1 MARKTVILTGLGL
14 CATMALPS
22 VALAQQDRVSATE
35 KGSLLIYNKIE
46 LRWLNDAG
54 LGYPLIQDTFVHL
67 TNDFPGA
74 VDVKMYFVNGDAPVF
89 AATWDGGEETEGF
102 SVLEER
108 MGMSRTTGGDDGGFG
123 HSGGGGGGDGG
134 RDHPGWNFLDNVI
147 TLTANEPAYWAASTG
162 LPKGVSPFQTL
173 DPGPGGVA
181 PGRPDPNDPSERYLR
196 GYILA
201 WAIDQVVA
209 DEIRWNHL
217 AGDATLV
224 NYAGEWAWSYNAW
237 AFAEQQNV
245 ANGQPTGSPGVLYLN
260 GNEYAPAFA
269 ELLMN
274 FIASGSDAYS
284 GANAGEEIL
293 HDTDLTLMPVIL
305 DHRQE
310 NDGPTIT
317 KASFDIWNENEV
329 KFTNL
334 DRCIACW
341 DQELLSRHAIPN
353 HFLIASLH
361 TNAGKA
367 RIEGLQSFVVCGI
380 LSIESPLLGVSAK
393 ILDFTANGAAA
404 AGNNLF
410 GLGFEDG
417 IIRYDGHEPPPESNA
432 PEEKEPKS
440 MKDILDG
447 LMKMVK

>member
-1 MARKTVILTGLGL
+1 MARKTLILTGLGL

-22 VALAQQDRVSATE
+22 VALAVQDRVSATE
-35 KGSLLIYNKIE
+35 KGSLLVYNKVE
-46 LRWLNDAG
+46 LRWLNDAAQ
-54 LGYPLIQDTFVHL
+54 GYPLIQDTFIHI
-67 TNDFPGA
+67 TNDYPGA

-89 AATWDGGEETEGF
+89 AATWDGEQPEEFT
-102 SVLEER
+102 SVLGER
-108 MGMSRTTGGDDGGFG
+108 MGMSRTTGGDDGGTEQAG
-123 HSGGGGGGDGG
+123 GGGGGGDGG
-134 RDHPGWNFLDNVI
+134 RDHPGWNFLDNLI

-162 LPKGVSPFQTL
+162 LPKGVSPFSVL

-181 PGRPDPNDPSERYLR
+181 PGRPDPDVPGERYLR

-201 WAIDQVVA
+201 WAVDQIAA

-217 AGDATLV
+217 AGDATIV
-224 NYAGEWAWSYNAW
+224 NYAGEYAWSYNAW
-237 AFAEQQNV
+237 AFAVVRDV
-245 ANGQPTGSPGVLYLN
+245 AHGQPTGTPGRLNLDGTEYSPV
-260 GNEYAPAFA
+260 FA

-284 GANAGEEIL
+284 GAGAGEGIV
-293 HDTDLTLMPVIL
+293 HDTDLTLLPMIL

-310 NDGPTIT
+310 NEGPTIT

-334 DRCIACW
+334 DRCISCW

-353 HFLIASLH
+353 HFLVGALH

-367 RIEGLQSFVVCGI
+367 RIEGIGSEVVCGV
-380 LSIESPLLGVSAK
+380 LAEDAPLLGVAAK

-404 AGNNLF
+404 SGNNLF
-410 GLGFEDG
+410 GLGTESG
-417 IIRYDGHEPPPESNA
+417 YVLYDGHEPPPESNQD
-432 PEEKEPKS
+432 

-447 LMKMVK
+447 LRKMIK